1 MNNLE
6 FEQKLRS
13 LNNLNEY
20 INHFELKISE
30 GYCKQQEMQCDRL
43 RKIVKDYKIKNIM
56 EIGFNAGHSAELF
69 LSLNENINVVSF
81 DLAEHYYTEPC
92 NIFIKYKYPNRHQLI
107 KGNSLLTVPEY
118 FKKNNKKFDLIFI
131 DGGHDYKIAIKDLI
145 NSKNGA
151 NDKTIVVMD
160 DTVKEKSE
168 VCIWNTGPNKAWKE
182 GIRYKL
188 IKEIGSEDYS
198 QGRGQSW
205 GNYLFKCKD

>member
-69 LSLNENINVVSF
+69 LSLN
-81 DLAEHYYTEPC
+81 
-92 NIFIKYKYPNRHQLI
+92 
-107 KGNSLLTVPEY
+107 
-118 FKKNNKKFDLIFI
+118 
-131 DGGHDYKIAIKDLI
+131 
-145 NSKNGA
+145 
-151 NDKTIVVMD
+151 
-160 DTVKEKSE
+160 
-168 VCIWNTGPNKAWKE
+168 
-182 GIRYKL
+182 
-188 IKEIGSEDYS
+188 
-198 QGRGQSW
+198 
-205 GNYLFKCKD
+205 